1 MPTSSTGERGFTLI
15 EVLAVVVVIAVLA
28 TMTVPRLYG
37 GMGQRRLNAA
47 AARFLTSAHYARDF
61 ATTHRRACRL
71 TMDPEK
77 SRYGLLAQRSPHRR
91 PNEFG
96 ALRMGIGRPEDL
108 GGGIRFGRIR
118 VEPRSRRSGVTQ
130 QRDCI
135 TFDPMGRADAAVV
148 EITDGRRVV
157 SILVPPHTARARLVH
172 GPFHK
177 LPNDRRDLD
186 DE

>member
-1 MPTSSTGERGFTLI
+1 MPTSSAGERGFTLI

-28 TMTVPRLYG
+28 TMAVPRLYG
-37 GMGQRRLNAA
+37 GMGRRRLNTA
-47 AARFLTSAHYARDF
+47 AARFLTSARYARDF
-61 ATTHRRACRL
+61 ATTRRRACRL
-71 TMDPEK
+71 TMDVENN
-77 SRYGLLAQRSPHRR
+77 RYGLLGQRSPHRR

-96 ALRMGIGRPEDL
+96 ALAMGIGRSEDL

-118 VEPRSRRSGVTQ
+118 VEPRPRRSGTRQ

-157 SILVPPHTARARLVH
+157 SILVAPHSARARMVH
-172 GPFHK
+172 GPVHK